1 MKKLN
6 FIAYLACIL
15 LALFVIRGAQ
25 AQNTEEVQPFLG
37 HIAGPVVLNNGIVW
51 SLENLDLFQASTLD
65 PTTLGK
71 RIEQK
76 SNVELNKPKEN
87 RSEVRGSTFRH

>member
-6 FIAYLACIL
+6 FIAYLLLIL
-15 LALFVIRGAQ
+15 LAFFVIRGAQ
-25 AQNTEEVQPFLG
+25 GQNIQEIQPLPG
-37 HIAGPVVLNNGIVW
+37 HVEGPVIMNNGIVW
-51 SLENLDLFQASTLD
+51 PLENLDLYQNSTLD
-65 PTTLGK
+65 PSTLGK

-76 SNVELNKPKEN
+76 SNVELNQPKEN